1 MFAEIGRWRMKCTT
15 LTTVYPQS
23 CTSDG
28 INGNTGRVGEV
39 LHRKGEF
46 QVHGHVTEEPTFH
59 ANNTGFVVFLPRHI
73 ITGTNMDVFIAQTP
87 GGYGLN
93 SLCLGY
99 FLGGK
104 ATAAEHVEEIGV
116 ATGIELISTLQLDAT
131 FLEQIGQR
139 AVNDGCAHLGLD
151 VITDDGDYYPVN
163 ICNSGDQ

>member
-1 MFAEIGRWRMKCTT
+1 
-15 LTTVYPQS
+15 
-23 CTSDG
+23 
-28 INGNTGRVGEV
+28 
-39 LHRKGEF
+39 
-46 QVHGHVTEEPTFH
+46 
-59 ANNTGFVVFLPRHI
+59 
-73 ITGTNMDVFIAQTP
+73 MDVFIAQTP

-139 AVNDGCAHLGLD
+139 AANDGCAHLGLD
-151 VITDDGDYYPVN
+151 VITDDEDYYPVD